1 MIGKAQGPPIS
12 ITGLGAHVPERVLSN
27 DELST
32 LVDTSNEWI
41 MERTGIRER
50 RIAAPEEAL
59 TDLALPAART
69 ALAQASVEAKDIDLL
84 LCATVTPDMMFPTSS
99 ALMADTLGAP
109 NAAAYDLLAGCTGFM
124 YALAQAYGMIA
135 AGLAERALVVGGDV
149 LSRILDWTDRS
160 TLVLFGDGAGAVVLQ
175 KVDRRGFLGFELGAD
190 GGGGIHLSLPGSG
203 SRRMEEATANG
214 YVHMNGR
221 EVFKFAT
228 RVLVSSAEAVL
239 ERCGRTIDDVD
250 VYIPHQANVRIMDHA
265 AQKLGIDHDRM
276 IVNVDR
282 YGNTSSGSIP
292 LALADA
298 QAAGRLEKGNLVL
311 MTGMG
316 AGLTWGSALM
326 EWTA

>member
-1 MIGKAQGPPIS
+1 VIGKAQGPPIS
-12 ITGLGAHVPERVLSN
+12 ITGVGAYAPERVLTN
-27 DELST
+27 DELAT
-32 LVDTSNEWI
+32 LVDTSDEWI

-50 RIAAPEEAL
+50 RIAAPEQAL
-59 TDLALPAART
+59 TDLALPAAQA
-69 ALAQASVEAKDIDLL
+69 ALAQAGVEGKDLDFL

-99 ALMADTLGAP
+99 ALLADTLGA
-109 NAAAYDLLAGCTGFM
+109 NDAAAYDLLAGCTGFM
-124 YALAQAYGMIA
+124 YALAQAYGMLA
-135 AGLAERALVVGGDV
+135 SGLAERALVVGGDV

-160 TLVLFGDGAGAVVLQ
+160 TLVLFGDGAGAVVLE
-175 KVDRRGFLGFELGAD
+175 KVEKPGFLGFELGAD

-203 SRRMEEATANG
+203 SRSMEEATGNG

-239 ERCGRTIDDVD
+239 ERCGAAVEDVD
-250 VYIPHQANVRIMDHA
+250 VYIPHQANVRILDYA
-265 AQKLGIDHDRM
+265 VQKLGIPRERM
-276 IVNVDR
+276 IVNVER

-292 LALADA
+292 LALAEA
-298 QAAGRLEKGNLVL
+298 QADGRLKEGDLVL

-326 EWTA
+326 KWTQ